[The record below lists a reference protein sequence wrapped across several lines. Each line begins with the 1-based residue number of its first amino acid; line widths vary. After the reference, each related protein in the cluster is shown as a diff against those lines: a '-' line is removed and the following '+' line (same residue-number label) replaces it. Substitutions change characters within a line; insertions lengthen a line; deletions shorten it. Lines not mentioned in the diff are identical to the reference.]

1 MDDLI
6 SRQAAIDALQKEI
19 NKGIPPFN
27 DVFGSIRAG
36 VRLAR
41 NIIEDLPSA
50 QPERKKGKWNA
61 EFNGA
66 FRGGAYWFSCSECK
80 RIVPEVRN
88 GGWNFCPSC
97 GADMRGEKNE
107 TD

>member
-1 MDDLI
+1 MADLI
-6 SRQAAIDALQKEI
+6 DRQKVIDAINAQCDEWENARGGLVYAQGLRAAIPILDTM
-19 NKGIPPFN
+19 PT
-27 DVFGSIRAG
+27 
-36 VRLAR
+36 
-41 NIIEDLPSA
+41 IEPD
-50 QPERKKGKWNA
+50 RKKGKWNA

-97 GADMRGEKNE
+97 GADMRGNKNE
-107 TD
+107 